1 MAANV
6 NERLILEWLMEEDGN
21 SSGSSSNDEE
31 EYTVEQSAPC
41 QSPHESESEQDHSEV
56 DAEHDMSSSDED
68 MLLSALASYQSRNGT
83 KWSKLSPPTTRKRSH
98 NIVSRPPGAL
108 GIAKDA
114 KTALQSFNL
123 FLI

>member
-41 QSPHESESEQDHSEV
+41 QSPHESESEQDQSEAEEILKTFGITQEALESSWFTLPCLRV
-56 DAEHDMSSSDED
+56 DFDSYYVFFDLM
-68 MLLSALASYQSRNGT
+68 MLEIDKFG
-83 KWSKLSPPTTRKRSH
+83 KKL
-98 NIVSRPPGAL
+98 I
-108 GIAKDA
+108 D
-114 KTALQSFNL
+114 
-123 FLI
+123 